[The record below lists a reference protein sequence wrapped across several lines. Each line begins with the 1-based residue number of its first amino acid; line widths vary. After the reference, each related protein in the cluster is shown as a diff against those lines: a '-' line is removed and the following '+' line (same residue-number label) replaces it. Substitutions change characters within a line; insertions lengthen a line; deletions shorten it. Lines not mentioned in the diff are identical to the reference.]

1 MLYISKW
8 KATAILLTACI
19 VCLCAVP
26 NFFAES
32 TVKRW
37 PAWAQRHVV
46 LGLDLQ
52 GGSHILLEVDAN
64 DVRRQKLVS
73 VQDDGVPIAT
83 PLPFLLQA
91 EPAPYGTLRAH
102 MALGNPQW
110 RTLHAEREVL
120 VIFQG
125 PHAYITPSWYEAQTT
140 SVPTWNYAVVHAY
153 GLPRLIEDQVK
164 LYNLLKS
171 LIHTHEAHFEKPWPF
186 NLPDDYLQKMMH
198 GIVGFEIEIA
208 RLEGKFKLS
217 QSRTEVERENVIAAL
232 QESRDTLAVA
242 ELMTRKK

>member
-1 MLYISKW
+1 MYIP
-8 KATAILLTACI
+8 KAFREDDINTLHKLMREYSFATLITQHEGVPFATHLPFILD
-19 VCLCAVP
+19 
-26 NFFAES
+26 
-32 TVKRW
+32 
-37 PAWAQRHVV
+37 AQR
-46 LGLDLQ
+46 GP
-52 GGSHILLEVDAN
+52 N
-64 DVRRQKLVS
+64 
-73 VQDDGVPIAT
+73 
-83 PLPFLLQA
+83 
-91 EPAPYGTLRAH
+91 GTLLAH
-102 MALGNPQW
+102 MARANPQW
-110 RTLHAEREVL
+110 HHFASGQEEL

-125 PHAYITPSWYEAQTT
+125 PHAYISPSWYEVEL

-153 GLPRLIEDQVK
+153 GPPRLIEDQVK

-171 LIHTHEAHFEKPWPF
+171 LIHTYEAHFEKPWPF

-217 QSRTEVERENVIAAL
+217 QNRTEVERENVIAAL